1 MPFPECDSHMNHQR
15 ITLLTLIT
23 ILVALPL
30 QAQDLPSPKATPD
43 SPAEITVL
51 VRISSDL
58 FTELISE
65 TVDMTVPV
73 DRPVDN
79 FRVTGT
85 ATGKGVTKVMLIESD
100 RHAECEVVVT
110 GVAVG
115 KLRSDLGPVIGHMTT
130 RSHFTTSKTI
140 RFTEEEFLSE
150 PAETDAQ
157 NCSKIDRVC
166 AKRRGPIGKVVQRI
180 GYKMANK
187 SLGEINA
194 IAQQVSSDMLSSTMD
209 SSVEDLVDEL
219 NEDTQLGQ
227 LVEKYFPETKQWQPK
242 LATRTDFL
250 LMGYGPP
257 DATLPVELTSSQK
270 PTKSLI
276 ELWIKLSPA
285 ESLLLNLMSEME
297 VGYDLLRDH
306 MSEEEAKA
314 LADDVKL
321 DRDGDWTVI
330 RFGLPKNS
338 SAPQPSG
345 AE

>member
-1 MPFPECDSHMNHQR
+1 MNHRR
-15 ITLLTLIT
+15 ISLLTLVA
-23 ILVALPL
+23 ILVAFPL
-30 QAQDLPSPKATPD
+30 QAQNLPSPKQPTD
-43 SPAEITVL
+43 SVTEITVL

-58 FTELISE
+58 FTELLSE
-65 TVDMTVPV
+65 SVDMTVPV
-73 DRPVDN
+73 DRPVDSY
-79 FRVTGT
+79 RVTGT
-85 ATGKGVTKVMLIESD
+85 ATGKGVTKVRLIESD
-100 RHAECEVVVT
+100 QHAECEVEVT
-110 GVAVG
+110 GVAIG

-130 RSHFTTSKTI
+130 RANFTTKKTI

-150 PAETDAQ
+150 PAETDVH

-180 GYKMANK
+180 GYKLANK
-187 SLGEINA
+187 SLPEINT
-194 IAQQVSSDMLSSTMD
+194 IAQQVSADMLSSTMD

-227 LVEKYFPETKQWQPK
+227 LIEKYFPETKQWQPK
-242 LATRTDFL
+242 LATRADFL

-257 DATLPVELTSSQK
+257 GAVLPAELTSSQK

-285 ESLLLNLMSEME
+285 ESMLLNLMSEMD

-306 MSEEEAKA
+306 MSDEEAKE

-321 DRDGDWTVI
+321 DRDGQWTVI

-338 SAPQPSG
+338 SPSQSSG
-345 AE
+345 PE